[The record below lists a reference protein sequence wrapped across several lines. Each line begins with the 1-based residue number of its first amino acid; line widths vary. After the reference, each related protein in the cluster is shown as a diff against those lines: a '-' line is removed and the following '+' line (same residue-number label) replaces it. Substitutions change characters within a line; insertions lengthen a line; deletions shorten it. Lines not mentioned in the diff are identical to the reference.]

1 MCHGFL
7 STGEVLW
14 LRRLFS
20 AHQGWAMYNWGSVGK
35 NGGVGKNGDLASML
49 ERIDFG
55 PAEMQ
60 ARCSEMHRSPA
71 TPPHGRLQPY
81 PTGATPSLHDTPHQ
95 AEGVAAAKSF
105 IQPVGELRQ
114 ACSLVIT
121 PRRHDGG
128 ALRGCPVVITPPRR
142 HHPTCVR
149 AAAGRAR
156 CAGGSAA
163 HRLRRAVGGGAGLAR
178 VRVRV
183 TVTVKGS
190 G

>member
-81 PTGATPSLHDTPHQ
+81 PTGATPPLHDTPQQ

-121 PRRHDGG
+121 PRRH
-128 ALRGCPVVITPPRR
+128 
-142 HHPTCVR
+142 HPTCGR
-149 AAAGRAR
+149 AAAGGAR
-156 CAGGSAA
+156 RAGGAAA

-178 VRVRV
+178 ARVRV
-183 TVTVKGS
+183 TVTV
-190 G
+190 

>member
-1 MCHGFL
+1 M
-7 STGEVLW
+7 LW

-60 ARCSEMHRSPA
+60 ARCSEMHRSSA

-121 PRRHDGG
+121 PPPPTIQPVG
-128 ALRGCPVVITPPRR
+128 ALRGCSVVIPPPRR
-142 HHPTCVR
+142 HHPTCGR
-149 AAAGRAR
+149 AAAGGAR
-156 CAGGSAA
+156 RAGGAAA

-183 TVTVKGS
+183 RVRVTVKG
-190 G
+190 

>member
-71 TPPHGRLQPY
+71 TPPHGRA
-81 PTGATPSLHDTPHQ
+81 ATLPHRSN
-95 AEGVAAAKSF
+95 AF
-105 IQPVGELRQ
+105 I
-114 ACSLVIT
+114 T
-121 PRRHDGG
+121 
-128 ALRGCPVVITPPRR
+128 
-142 HHPTCVR
+142 
-149 AAAGRAR
+149 
-156 CAGGSAA
+156 
-163 HRLRRAVGGGAGLAR
+163 
-178 VRVRV
+178 
-183 TVTVKGS
+183 
-190 G
+190 

>member
-121 PRRHDGG
+121 P
-128 ALRGCPVVITPPRR
+128 CR
-142 HHPTCVR
+142 HHPTCGR
-149 AAAGRAR
+149 AARMLRSYHPSPPPPSDLWAR
-156 CAGGSAA
+156 CGRRCSTCWWRGCASSSEGCGRGS
-163 HRLRRAVGGGAGLAR
+163 RPGEGQG
-178 VRVRV
+178 
-183 TVTVKGS
+183 
-190 G
+190 

>member
-81 PTGATPSLHDTPHQ
+81 PTGATPSLHDTPRQ

-121 PRRHDGG
+121 P
-128 ALRGCPVVITPPRR
+128 CR
-142 HHPTCVR
+142 HHPTCGR
-149 AAAGRAR
+149 AAAGGAR
-156 CAGGSAA
+156 RAGGAAA

-183 TVTVKGS
+183 RVRV
-190 G
+190 